1 MSQELYLIRMAVNL
15 RAAIEEARV
24 AFGGRPAAIA
34 DEGLVVKTALSTVFG
49 AEAPKPWTIVERP
62 QVGQGRD
69 SFVLSAY
76 SALAP
81 DALRFHAF
89 QRRVEGQ
96 SIVDPESISGIPVPI
111 FDAGR
116 WLDAWVTYCPTAR
129 VRSDDPRLATR
140 SAERRSRNT
149 HERDVFLLAL
159 GERLPPGTPL
169 PPREEAVEREEVYLD
184 FLERR
189 LGDAASV
196 VRDGPRRV
204 ASIRGLRRRL
214 MVRPCEPGY
223 GRQSQLFDGPA
234 RGRPRQIQSFELPEA
249 TAQAVI
255 EVKDADAFRSLLGS
269 GVGRHNR
276 YGFGMLALRPSSGGA
291 LGSFRGV
298 VAPV

>member
-1 MSQELYLIRMAVNL
+1 MSQELFLVRMEVHL
-15 RAAIEEARV
+15 RAAIEEARL

-34 DEGLVVKTALSTVFG
+34 DEGLVVKTALSAVFG

-62 QVGQGRD
+62 QVGQGRM
-69 SFVLSAY
+69 SLVLTAY

-96 SIVDPESISGIPVPI
+96 SIINPDSISGTPVPI
-111 FDAGR
+111 FGAGTR
-116 WLDAWVTYCPTAR
+116 LDAWVTYCPTAR
-129 VRSDDPRLATR
+129 VHSDDPRLATR

-159 GERLPPGTPL
+159 GERLPLGTPL
-169 PPREEAVEREEVYLD
+169 PAKEEALDREEIYLD

-189 LGDAASV
+189 LGGAASV
-196 VRDGPRRV
+196 VRDGQRRV

-223 GRQSQLFDGPA
+223 GRQSQLFDSPA
-234 RGRPRQIQSFELPEA
+234 RGRARQIQSFELPEA
-249 TAQAVI
+249 TAQVVI
-255 EVKDADAFRSLLGS
+255 EVQDADAFRSLLGS
-269 GVGRHNR
+269 GIGRHNR
-276 YGFGMLALRPSSGGA
+276 YGFGMLALRPASGGA